1 MVSDDLRS
9 VPYEETRPMKLP
21 RALTRE
27 LRRWIERMGFELVRA
42 DRTVAEADLA
52 IVRSVRD

>member
-1 MVSDDLRS
+1 
-9 VPYEETRPMKLP
+9 MKLP